1 MMSQGKIEQVP
12 VQLQKVFAQMEQR
25 ILDDLVERITIAEE
39 IISVSDWQLN
49 RLYETGRSRKEID
62 QALQEALGY
71 TDADKLEELYRN
83 TVGEDYVRNVELYQ
97 NAGLPVI
104 PLEENQEL
112 QEFIRAVAEQTAGT
126 FRNFTNSLGMRYNKN
141 GRVIERHLTEAY
153 MDILDGAVTDIL
165 LGAADYHTVLQ
176 RAVKDLKNSGIR
188 YIDFRNGKSFNV
200 VGHARTCI
208 MTGFGQIAGKANESL
223 ARQIGTDTYEV
234 SWHAGARPSHQPWQG
249 RVYRYEELVSECG
262 LGSAGGL
269 CGANC
274 YHMYYPFVEGASTRT
289 YTDAWLDRMNEQEN
303 EKAAYNGKEYTT
315 YQALQQQRKMERSM
329 RAQRQEISMYKAAEE
344 DKMVIESRTKYRSQM
359 KQYSEFS
366 KAMDLPEQRERI
378 YMDGLGR
385 V

>member
-1 MMSQGKIEQVP
+1 MSQGKIEQVP
-12 VQLQKVFAQMEQR
+12 VPMQKVFAQMEER
-25 ILDDLVERITIAEE
+25 ILDDLAERITIAEE
-39 IISVSDWQLN
+39 ITSVSDWQLN

-71 TDADKLEELYRN
+71 TDADQLEELYRN
-83 TVGEDYVRNVELYQ
+83 TVGEDYVRNVDLYQ
-97 NAGLPVI
+97 KAGLPAI

-112 QEFIRAVAEQTAGT
+112 QEFIRSVAEQTSGT
-126 FRNFTNSLGMRYNKN
+126 FRNFTNSLGMRYSKN
-141 GRVIERHLTEAY
+141 GTVIERRLTEAY
-153 MDILDGAVTDIL
+153 MDILDEAVTDIL
-165 LGAADYHTVLQ
+165 LGAADYHTVIQ
-176 RAVKDLKNSGIR
+176 RTVKDLKNSGIR
-188 YIDFRNGKSFNV
+188 YIDFKNGKSFNV

-223 ARQIGTDTYEV
+223 AQQIGTDTYEV
-234 SWHAGARPSHQPWQG
+234 TWHAGARPSHQPWHG
-249 RVYRYEELVSECG
+249 RVYRYEELVSVCG

-274 YHMYYPFVEGASTRT
+274 YHMYYPFVEGVSTRT

-303 EKAAYNGKEYTT
+303 EKTAYNGKEYTT

-344 DKMVIESRTKYRSQM
+344 DKLVIEARTKYRSQM

-366 KAMDLPEQRERI
+366 KVMDLPEQRERI